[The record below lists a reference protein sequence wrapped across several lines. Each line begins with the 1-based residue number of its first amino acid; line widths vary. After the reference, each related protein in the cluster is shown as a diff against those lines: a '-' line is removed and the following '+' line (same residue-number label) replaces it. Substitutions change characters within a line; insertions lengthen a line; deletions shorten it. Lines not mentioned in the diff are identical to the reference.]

1 MQHTLVAIVENKP
14 GVLNRV
20 ASLFRRRNFNIA
32 SLTVGET
39 DDPAISRMTI
49 VVDTKTTKPHIVTEN
64 LYKLVNVIE
73 VQDIT
78 GSPSVQRDLALIKVR
93 ADATCRAEVM
103 QFSELYRVKIVHVA
117 RDSLILEMTGTPD
130 EVDAFVEIMRPF
142 GILEMVRTGAV
153 AMESGT
159 NGRALPASNGHAN
172 GHANGHKSHYIQ
184 PLADREGV

>member
-39 DDPAISRMTI
+39 ENPDISRMTI
-49 VVDTKTTKPHIVTEN
+49 VVDTQTTKPYIVTES

-73 VQDIT
+73 VRDLT
-78 GSPSVQRDLALIKVR
+78 ERTSVQRDLVLLKVETS
-93 ADATCRAEVM
+93 AATRPEIM
-103 QFSELYRVKIVHVA
+103 QFATLYHAKIVNVS
-117 RDSLILEMTGTPD
+117 RDCLMLEMTGSPD
-130 EVDAFVEIMRPF
+130 ELDNFIDIMRPF

-153 AMESGT
+153 AMEMGSTGYAPSHA
-159 NGRALPASNGHAN
+159 NGNGHA
-172 GHANGHKSHYIQ
+172 KSSGHYIE
-184 PLADREGV
+184 PKGDREGV